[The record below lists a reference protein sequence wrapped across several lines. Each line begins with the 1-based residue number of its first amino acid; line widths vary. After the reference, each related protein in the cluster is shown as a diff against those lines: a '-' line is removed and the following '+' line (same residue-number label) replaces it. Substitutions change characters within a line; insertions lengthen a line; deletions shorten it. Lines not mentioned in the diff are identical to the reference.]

1 MSLLLGERSIEHV
14 LWGLGDSL
22 PLKIFNEPHLLI
34 IAHENIV
41 EMFNEHFFNGDICIV
56 AATIFIE
63 DLCDSV
69 LSLSGKNDV
78 VKKKK
83 RNSPLHQT
91 TKASYIFVSS
101 IVHLYKPHCL
111 CKLLDLFDESY
122 QY

>member
-1 MSLLLGERSIEHV
+1 MSLLLGEMSIEHV

-78 VKKKK
+78 VKKK
-83 RNSPLHQT
+83 SEILL
-91 TKASYIFVSS
+91 S
-101 IVHLYKPHCL
+101 IKQQ
-111 CKLLDLFDESY
+111 KLLISLCPVLCISINLTAYVNF
-122 QY
+122 